1 MLTGHSL
8 VYFSQGPWDDLWRP
22 QHQLMSVFAQQNK
35 VLYVERRPYLRSTMA
50 EFRSGELGWQDL
62 RQPALLQVADN
73 LHIHRYPIWAP
84 LSGAPALKQLSRAA
98 MHASLKRSM
107 RALDMSDPIVW
118 YSLPSWLDLIDE
130 LPSAQLKLYH
140 AIDEYTSYSQ
150 MTQARIRAWEA
161 KEQAMMA
168 QTDAVVV
175 VSQTLYDAKA
185 PYNPHTYLIPNAVNY
200 RAYEA
205 ALADP
210 ELPPELAAIPEP
222 RVGYIGLIGDKLNLP
237 MLLDLARD
245 NPQWSLVFLG
255 SVRLPDQEA
264 LWQTL
269 TGLPNVYHLGAVDVT
284 RVPHY
289 VKGFQVGLMPNLQN
303 LFAENCSPLKLY
315 DYLAAGI
322 PVASIDMPHVR
333 PFASHVQI
341 APTPGDFQRAV
352 RDALADRDSQR
363 RRERREIAAQETWEA
378 RVERLSEIIADRL
391 AAKQAH

>member
-22 QHQLMSVFAQQNK
+22 QHQLMSVFSRQNK
-35 VLYVERRPYLRSTMA
+35 VLYVERRPHLRSTIA
-50 EFRSGELGWQDL
+50 DLRSGELGWSDVNRPEL
-62 RQPALLQVADN
+62 IKVDDN
-73 LHIHRYPIWAP
+73 LHIHRYPLWAP
-84 LSGAPALKQLSRAA
+84 ASGAPGLKQLSRTT
-98 MHASLKRSM
+98 MRASLQRSM
-107 RALDMSDPIVW
+107 RKLGMSDPIVW
-118 YSLPSWLDLIDE
+118 YSLPSWLDLIDD

-140 AIDEYTSYSQ
+140 AIDEYTSYSK
-150 MTQARIRAWEA
+150 MTQDRIRAWEQ
-161 KEQAMMA
+161 KEQTMMA
-168 QTDAVVV
+168 RADAVVV
-175 VSQTLYDAKA
+175 VSQNLYEAKS

-200 RAYEA
+200 GAYEA

-210 ELPPELAAIPEP
+210 ELPLELAAIPEP

-237 MLLDLARD
+237 MLLDLGREH
-245 NPQWSLVFLG
+245 PQWSLVFLG

-269 TGLPNVYHLGAVDVT
+269 LDLPNVHHLGAVDVT

-322 PVASIDMPHVR
+322 PVASIDIPHAR
-333 PFASHVQI
+333 PFASHI
-341 APTPGDFQRAV
+341 HLAPTPDDFGRAV
-352 RDALADRDSQR
+352 QDALADTDPQR
-363 RRERREIAAQETWEA
+363 WRERRAIAAQETWEA
-378 RVERLSEIIADRL
+378 RVQALSDIILDRL
-391 AAKQAH
+391 HAKRAT